1 MEKNKQSMIIQ
12 TIAYGALWGLA
23 EATIGYLLHWLPALV
38 AGSVMFP
45 VGAAILMRAY
55 GRNGSRKMLFFIGV
69 VAAAI
74 KAADFILP
82 VISPW
87 KVVNPM
93 ICIVLEASVVAAVA
107 LMVEKG
113 PVMARLAL
121 LPAASVAWRFLFLGV
136 LGIQYLTTGT
146 LSVQIST
153 PANIVS
159 FAIWSGLFSGALAIG
174 LDFLRRLGSKTF
186 VKPFTRPAFAGAL
199 VALALV
205 VTVLL

>member
-1 MEKNKQSMIIQ
+1 MEKNRHSLIIQ

-23 EATIGYLLHWLPALV
+23 EATIGYLLHWLPALI

-55 GRNGSRKMLFFIGV
+55 SRNQSQKMLFFIGI

-74 KAADFILP
+74 KAADFFLP

-93 ICIVLEASVVAAVA
+93 ICIVLEAAVVAAVA
-107 LMVEKG
+107 LGVERKSIL
-113 PVMARLAL
+113 ARLTL

-136 LGIQYLTTGT
+136 LGLQYLATGT

-159 FAIWSGLFSGALAIG
+159 FAVWSGLLSGALAIG
-174 LDFLRRLGSKTF
+174 FDLLRRLGSRTYVRSF
-186 VKPFTRPAFAGAL
+186 ARPVFAGAL
-199 VALALV
+199 AALAIA